1 MVIKSTMF
9 PAAIY
14 QFSKSKFRFC
24 EKISENLKKDNDF
37 LQKNAILLK
46 FVTFE
51 VIKIQ
56 SRGF

>member
-1 MVIKSTMF
+1 MF

-24 EKISENLKKDNDF
+24 EKISENLKKVNDF